1 MNKGE
6 HTPTTLATSMEKMAM
21 ILRGKAF
28 SLLMQPLV
36 SVWHS
41 SGTTE
46 SAWGV
51 KMEMIIKKMKKSLT
65 SEEAIDSFFL
75 GHFTC
80 KINCFCGFESW
91 GWRIIGVLY
100 IEISDT
106 ILLEQTIA

>member
-6 HTPTTLATSMEKMAM
+6 HTPITLAINMEKIAM
-21 ILRGKAF
+21 SLRGKAF
-28 SLLMQPLV
+28 SLLVQPLV

-51 KMEMIIKKMKKSLT
+51 KMEMIIKKIEKSLT
-65 SEEAIDSFFL
+65 SEEAIDFFL
-75 GHFTC
+75 NHPTC
-80 KINCFCGFESW
+80 KINCFYGFELW
-91 GWRIIGVLY
+91 GCCTIVVLY